1 MPVSQ
6 GKDHIDVTQTILDLV
21 KSEIIDL
28 MVCRYILLASMLES
42 IDVRRNRRNMS
53 ISDSESDIEVAPVPY
68 RK

>member
-6 GKDHIDVTQTILDLV
+6 GKDHIDVTPTILDLV

>member
-6 GKDHIDVTQTILDLV
+6 GKDHRDVTPTILDLV

-28 MVCRYILLASMLES
+28 MVGRYILLVSMLES
-42 IDVRRNRRNMS
+42 IAVRRNRRNMS
-53 ISDSESDIEVAPVPY
+53 ISNSESDIEIAPVPY